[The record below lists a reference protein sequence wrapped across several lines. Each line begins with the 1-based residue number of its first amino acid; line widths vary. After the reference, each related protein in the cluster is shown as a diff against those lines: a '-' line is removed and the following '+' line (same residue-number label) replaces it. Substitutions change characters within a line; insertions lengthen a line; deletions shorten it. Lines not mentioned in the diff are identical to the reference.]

1 MEYQILLEM
10 IKKREEETSMFQH
23 PAIYNSERIK
33 NAKKEMVVLKEL
45 KNRIDKARESD
56 IIAMSNEGCV

>member
-10 IKKREEETSMFQH
+10 IEEYKFVDSIFLKPGHGFHTD
-23 PAIYNSERIK
+23 ADK
-33 NAKKEMVVLKEL
+33 AKFAVLLEL
-45 KNRIDKARESD
+45 QRRIDKARESD